1 MAKIIIYTT
10 DYCGYCKRAKT
21 LLMQKGVSFQE
32 INVEGDD
39 ETRSWLI
46 EQTGQRTVPQIFINE
61 KSIGGYDELS
71 ALDRSGELDRIIQ
84 KIS

>member
-1 MAKIIIYTT
+1 MKVIIYTP
-10 DYCGYCKRAKT
+10 DYCGYCKRAKA
-21 LLMQKGVSFQE
+21 LLSQKGIAFEE

-39 ETRSWLI
+39 EKRAWLI

-71 ALDRSGELDRIIQ
+71 ALDRSGKLDQIIQ

>member
-1 MAKIIIYTT
+1 MKVIIYTT
-10 DYCGYCKRAKT
+10 DYCGYCKRAKA
-21 LLMQKGVSFQE
+21 LLSQKGITFEE

-39 ETRSWLI
+39 EKRAWLI

-71 ALDRSGELDRIIQ
+71 ALDRSGKLDRIIQ

>member
-1 MAKIIIYTT
+1 MKVIIYTT
-10 DYCGYCKRAKT
+10 DYCGYCKRAKA
-21 LLMQKGVSFQE
+21 LLSQKGIAFEE

-39 ETRSWLI
+39 EKRAWLI

-71 ALDRSGELDRIIQ
+71 ALDRSGKLDQIIQ